1 MDISRRNFFSQVTVG
16 AAVTATP
23 WRLEKLSQVAS
34 QDRSSSR
41 QSSERIRL
49 DMNINPYGPSPKVV
63 EVIRGNLDSVN
74 KYPDSDY
81 RPLGERIADFHK
93 IKPSEVTLGCG
104 SREVLRMAATA
115 FLARH
120 KTLVLASPT
129 FGPVAGLAKRVDA
142 QVIAVPVNKY
152 YAHDL
157 DAMLHHSNASTGLV
171 YICNP
176 NNPTGSLTPRKD
188 LESFLEKLPPK
199 LAVVIDEAYHEYV
212 RPSSDY
218 ASFID
223 HPIDNNRVIVLR
235 TFSKI
240 YGLAGLRLGYAVS
253 SKEVSLKL
261 SLTQLERGVNIVAAR
276 AAAAALDDSDYV
288 RHSFRRNN
296 ADRQEFYNR
305 TNGRMLGQIDSH
317 TNFVF
322 MKMGLPSSQIIE
334 HFERNNIVLGPA
346 VPQMD
351 KHVRV
356 AISTE
361 ENMKEFW
368 RVWNLQPPHS
378 HKMATTRDP
387 AAQNPEECV
396 SL

>member
-1 MDISRRNFFSQVTVG
+1 MDISRRNFFRQITVG

-23 WRLEKLSQVAS
+23 WHLEKLSQVAS
-34 QDRSSSR
+34 QDRSSPR
-41 QSSERIRL
+41 QSGEPIRL

-63 EVIRGNLDSVN
+63 EVIRANLDSVN
-74 KYPDSDY
+74 RYPDGDY
-81 RPLGERIADFHK
+81 RPLVERIADFHK
-93 IKPSEVTLGCG
+93 IKPNEVTLGCG
-104 SREVLRMAATA
+104 SREVLRMAAAA
-115 FLARH
+115 FLTRN
-120 KTLVLASPT
+120 KTLLLASPT
-129 FGPVAGLAKRVDA
+129 FEPVANLAKRVRA
-142 QVIAVPVNKY
+142 QVIPVPLNKY

-157 DAMLHHSNASTGLV
+157 DAMLHQTDASTGMI

-188 LESFLEKLPPK
+188 LESFLEKLPAKIP
-199 LAVVIDEAYHEYV
+199 VVIDEAYHEYV
-212 RPSSDY
+212 GPSSDY

-223 HPIDNNRVIVLR
+223 HPIDDNRVIVVR

-261 SLTQLERGVNIVAAR
+261 SLTQLERGINIVAAR

-296 ADRQEFYNR
+296 DDRQEFYNR
-305 TNGRMLGQIDSH
+305 TNGRMLGQVDSH

-322 MKMGLPSSQIIE
+322 MNTGLPSSQVIE
-334 HFERNNIVLGPA
+334 HFERNNIVLGPV

-368 RVWNLQPPHS
+368 RVWNLQPRHS

-387 AAQNPEECV
+387 AAQNREECV

>member
-1 MDISRRNFFSQVTVG
+1 MGISRRNFFRQITVG

-23 WRLEKLSQVAS
+23 WHLEKLLQVAS
-34 QDRSSSR
+34 QDRSSPH
-41 QSSERIRL
+41 QSGEPIRL

-63 EVIRGNLDSVN
+63 EVIRANLNSVN
-74 KYPDSDY
+74 RYPDSDY
-81 RPLGERIADFHK
+81 RPLAERIADFHN
-93 IKPSEVTLGCG
+93 IKPNEVTLGCG
-104 SREVLRMAATA
+104 SCEVLHMAAAA
-115 FLARH
+115 FLTRN
-120 KTLVLASPT
+120 KTLLLASPT
-129 FGPVAGLAKRVDA
+129 FEPVANLAKRVRA
-142 QVIAVPVNKY
+142 QVIPVPLNKY

-157 DAMLHHSNASTGLV
+157 DAMLHHTDVSTGMI

-188 LESFLEKLPPK
+188 LESFLEKLPAK
-199 LAVVIDEAYHEYV
+199 LPVVIDEAYHEYV
-212 RPSSDY
+212 GPSSDY

-223 HPIDNNRVIVLR
+223 HPIDDNRMIVVR

-261 SLTQLERGVNIVAAR
+261 SSTQLERGINIVAAR

-288 RHSFRRNN
+288 HHSFRRNN
-296 ADRQEFYNR
+296 DDRQEFYNR
-305 TNGRMLGQIDSH
+305 TNGRMLGQVDSH

-322 MKMGLPSSQIIE
+322 MNTGLPSSQVVE
-334 HFERNNIVLGPA
+334 HFERNNIVLGPV
-346 VPQMD
+346 VPEMN

-368 RVWNLQPPHS
+368 RVWNLQPRHS

-387 AAQNPEECV
+387 APQNPEECV